1 MNVIRLA
8 QKNVSKTNEG
18 IKFANAIHIS
28 PATTALNVLKDFIVM
43 GKDTVRKY
51 LRVLILVVKRTA
63 ADMAP
68 ATKKDLQ
75 LYASVIQVL
84 LMMDSICVVDVLI
97 L

>member
-1 MNVIRLA
+1 MNVIRLV
-8 QKNVSKTNEG
+8 QKNASKTNEG
-18 IKFANAIHIS
+18 ITFANATHIS
-28 PATTALNVLKDFIVM
+28 PATTALNVLKDFIAT
-43 GKDTVRKY
+43 GKVTARKY
-51 LRVLILVVKRTA
+51 QRVLILVAKRNA

-84 LMMDSICVVDVLI
+84 LTMASICVVDVLI